1 MKVKTFAS
9 YIDYYGNT
17 WLFDDWT
24 YLNNGKIRCYAKNLT
39 NPSYYG
45 IQPYFSKDF
54 RASDI
59 KFITKLV
66 PSKFERKLCKAAKRF
81 NRRLSDKLHDFKYW
95 WKYHCIKSLLILVLV
110 FVLSLITIFL
120 LTW

>member
-1 MKVKTFAS
+1 MKAKTFAS
-9 YIDYYGNT
+9 YTDYYGNT
-17 WLFDDWT
+17 WLFNDWT
-24 YLNNGKIRCYAKNLT
+24 HLNNGKIRCYAT
-39 NPSYYG
+39 HWSNPQFYG
-45 IQPYFSKDF
+45 IPSCFSKDF

-66 PSKFERKLCKAAKRF
+66 PSKFERKLCKAVKRF
-81 NRRLSDKLHDFKYW
+81 NRRLSNKWYDFKYW
-95 WKYHCIKSLLILVLV
+95 WRYRCIKPLLILVLV